1 MSNIGRLPV
10 KVPSDIKIDFIDND
24 TNLIVKG
31 PFGSLTTNPIAG
43 ISYEYLKESQ
53 QIKIKLKDSKLKK
66 NWGLARTLLA
76 NHIKGVSKGFQLTLN
91 LVGVGYKAQL
101 GQSVNGRPIPVIETE
116 HKEKF
121 GDNYKEHLNQ
131 TLEGQPKV
139 QNLTLKLGLSHDVYL
154 DIPENITVKCPDNST
169 IVLRGN
175 QKDLL
180 SQFAAKIRS
189 YRLPE
194 PYKGKGILF
203 KGEIVRRKQ
212 GKN

>member
-1 MSNIGRLPV
+1 MSNIGRLPI
-10 KVPSDIKIDFIDND
+10 KVPSDIKIDFIDNN
-24 TNLIVKG
+24 TNISIKG
-31 PFGSLTTNPIAG
+31 PFGSLTTTSIEG
-43 ISYEYLKESQ
+43 ISYEYSKDSQ
-53 QIKIKLKDSKLKK
+53 QIRIQLTNPKLKK

-76 NHIKGVSKGFQLTLN
+76 NHIKGVSRGFQLTLD

-101 GQSVNGRPIPVIETE
+101 GHSVNGQPIPVLETE
-116 HKEKF
+116 YKEKY
-121 GDNYKEHLNQ
+121 GDTYKEYLNKV
-131 TLEGQPKV
+131 LEGQSKV
-139 QNLTLKLGLSHDVYL
+139 QNLTLKLGFSHDIYL
-154 DIPENITVKCPDNST
+154 DIPENVEVECPNNST
-169 IVLRGN
+169 ILLKGN

-203 KGEIVRRKQ
+203 KNEVVRRKQ